1 MRVSLPARR
10 VSAGLILSVCL
21 ATTAAT
27 TAATATAADTRPA
40 ITPGP
45 AGACTLA
52 VTGVSVIAMDGKGVQ
67 HHRSVL
73 IAGNRIVR
81 ITNRAT
87 GTRACAR
94 VIDGDGRYLLPGLN
108 DFHMHVETTAFATA
122 FGAEAAPVPFQAV
135 LAPYLAA
142 GITGVRVMSGAPD
155 ILEFRRSVQDAPG
168 ATPRIVVSSPMLS
181 GDPPVLPEPMTRIVR
196 TAEDAREAVGEY
208 AALGYDFIKVR
219 DNLEA
224 EVFRAV
230 IDEAAAVGLDVDGHI
245 NRSSALD
252 MFRILKS
259 GQRGFAHLDELAR
272 SDSVAGDPGKAADL
286 LRACDCYVSTAI
298 GVSAN
303 VVAQIENY
311 DAMAVREGVARMHPM
326 VVDLFWLK
334 PNNPY
339 LKGDAPAEYF
349 LDLKQRSQ
357 RLALQ
362 FNNRGVRL
370 LAGSDALN
378 PMLLPAQS
386 LHDELAL
393 LAGAGL
399 SAYDVL
405 RTATVNG
412 ARSVPGFED
421 IGVVA
426 PGYIANLILVRAN
439 PLDDIA
445 ALRNPDGVIVDG
457 HYHSRTA
464 LDRVAVDAAAQIAKL
479 RNPPEKE

>member
-10 VSAGLILSVCL
+10 VSVGLILSVCL
-21 ATTAAT
+21 AT
-27 TAATATAADTRPA
+27 ATATAMATAADARPVV
-40 ITPGP
+40 TPGP
-45 AGACTLA
+45 ADACTLA
-52 VTGVSVIAMDGKGVQ
+52 VTDVSVVAMDGKGVQ
-67 HHRSVL
+67 RHRSVL
-73 IAGNRIVR
+73 IAGNRILR
-81 ITNRAT
+81 ITRRAT

-94 VIDGDGRYLLPGLN
+94 VVDGDGLYLLPGLN

-122 FGAEAAPVPFQAV
+122 FGLEAAPVPFRAV

-181 GDPPVLPEPMTRIVR
+181 GDPPVLPEPMTRVVR
-196 TAEDAREAVGEY
+196 TAEAAREAVREY
-208 AALGYDFIKVR
+208 AELGYDFIKVR
-219 DNLEA
+219 DNLKA
-224 EVFRAV
+224 DVFRAV
-230 IDEAAAVGLDVDGHI
+230 IDEAAAVGLDVDGHT
-245 NRSSALD
+245 NRSLD
-252 MFRILKS
+252 IFRILES
-259 GQRGFAHLDELAR
+259 GQRGFAHLDELAL

-311 DAMAVREGVARMHPM
+311 DAMTVREGVAHMHPM
-326 VVDLFWLK
+326 VVDLFWRK

-339 LKGDAPAEYF
+339 LKGDASAEFF
-349 LDLKQRSQ
+349 LKVKQRSQ

-386 LHDELAL
+386 LHEELAL
-393 LAGAGL
+393 LAEAGL

-412 ARSVPGFED
+412 ADSVPGFEE
-421 IGVVA
+421 IGVIA
-426 PGYIANLILVRAN
+426 PGYIANLILVRGN

-445 ALRNPDGVIVDG
+445 ALRNPVGVIVDG

-464 LDRVAVDAAAQIAKL
+464 LDRVAVDAEAQIAKM